1 MSKLYLVVAPSG
13 AGKSTIINEIFDKD
27 QQIVS
32 FTTRPI
38 RSGEVDGEDYYFVS
52 SDEFDYL
59 EDLDGELIQKAEYSG
74 NRYGVT
80 KSEIEQKLALG
91 DCVIAVVMDGFLRY
105 KELYPND
112 TIGIF
117 LDVSREVVENRL
129 NKRNDGKKIVE
140 QRLSQ
145 YDIDIKNKEYFEKD
159 TQSFIINVDGNLKE
173 NVELFR
179 DIIENVG
186 MKDDNL

>member
-1 MSKLYLVVAPSG
+1 M
-13 AGKSTIINEIFDKD
+13 E
-27 QQIVS
+27 
-32 FTTRPI
+32 
-38 RSGEVDGEDYYFVS
+38 
-52 SDEFDYL
+52 
-59 EDLDGELIQKAEYSG
+59 
-74 NRYGVT
+74 
-80 KSEIEQKLALG
+80 SEIEQKLALG

-112 TIGIF
+112 TVGVF
-117 LDVSREVVENRL
+117 LDVSREVVETRL

-140 QRLSQ
+140 QRLRQ

-179 DIIENVG
+179 DIIKNVG
-186 MKDDNL
+186 MKDESL